1 MNEKI
6 TKKMKETLRKIESKE
21 VDDEPMIK
29 RKYQRCIF
37 L

>member
-21 VDDEPMIK
+21 VDDEPMIN
-29 RKYQRCIF
+29 RK
-37 L
+37 